1 MPFEPASE
9 KEWAECL
16 TVAQLIRLLQTIEDA
31 SLPVCIDNTHPKS
44 QHLSTGILAQ
54 VVQYK
59 GMVLLVRLEN
69 KGKY

>member
-31 SLPVCIDNTHPKS
+31 SLPVCIDYTHPKS